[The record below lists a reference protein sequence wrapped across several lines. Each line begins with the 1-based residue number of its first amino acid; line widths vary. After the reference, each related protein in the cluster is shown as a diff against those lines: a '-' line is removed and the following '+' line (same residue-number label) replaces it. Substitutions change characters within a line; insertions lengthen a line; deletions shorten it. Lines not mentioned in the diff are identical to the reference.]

1 VFLARRSVAA
11 SLLVG
16 LLLGP
21 GLARA
26 QDQAPAQDQT
36 TQDQTTEPQTTEPPT
51 TEPQTTEGQLLR
63 GPYPFALDND
73 LTLDGGYAK
82 ANGWGGARA
91 SVAYGYSLAGSLWLA
106 LQVDTVSAT
115 SVSSPAPAPN
125 CTRCGEVSNYFDVLA
140 GLKYKL
146 RTPIP
151 LVPYAAVVMGPVFLF
166 HERAR
171 GAMGIAVRSAV
182 GARYFLY
189 EWFGV
194 GMELGLMLGAAAV
207 DEAAGLDSQ
216 VRMVDIN
223 LGAQVHF

>member
-1 VFLARRSVAA
+1 MAALLA
-11 SLLVG
+11 
-16 LLLGP
+16 
-21 GLARA
+21 LAPRPTWA
-26 QDQAPAQDQT
+26 Q
-36 TQDQTTEPQTTEPPT
+36 TEPPT
-51 TEPQTTEGQLLR
+51 EPGPLVPQEAPAETTEQTADAPAASDTEAQLLR

-91 SVAYGYSLAGSLWLA
+91 SAAYGYSLAGSLWLA

-115 SVSSPAPAPN
+115 SVTSPAPAPD
-125 CTRCGEVSNYFDVLA
+125 CTRCGEVTNYFDVLA

-146 RTPIP
+146 RTPVP

-216 VRMVDIN
+216 VRMLDIN